1 MVYELLEMQVTK
13 ALTEV
18 KDKDKLINLTLITK
32 DVINKIFPPEM
43 IPKEVMGFPIAND
56 PTAFKVVFEWNI
68 SFYLA
73 SAPTRIYN
81 QSILR
86 FILRQENDNLS
97 AAVVTILAN
106 KFLNENKIKNLYD
119 LDYARDPNGK
129 YLFLTS
135 TKEEMLKR
143 WEPFKLLYDDLIRQF
158 EASGNY
164 KIEKE
169 SLSTNWG
176 K

>member
-43 IPKEVMGFPIAND
+43 IPKEVMGFPIANE
-56 PTAFKVVFEWNI
+56 VVFEWNI

-86 FILRQENDNLS
+86 LILRQKNDNLS
-97 AAVVTILAN
+97 AAVATTLAN
-106 KFLNENKIKNLYD
+106 KFLNENKVKNLYD
-119 LDYARDPNGK
+119 LDYAIDPNGK

>member
-43 IPKEVMGFPIAND
+43 IPKKVMGFPIAND
-56 PTAFKVVFEWNI
+56 PTAFEVVFEWNI

-73 SAPTRIYN
+73 SDPTRIYN
-81 QSILR
+81 QLILR
-86 FILRQENDNLS
+86 FILGQENDNLS
-97 AAVVTILAN
+97 AAVATTLAN
-106 KFLNENKIKNLYD
+106 KFLNENKVKNLYD

-143 WEPFKLLYDDLIRQF
+143 WELFKLLYDDLIRQF
-158 EASGNY
+158 EAPGDY
-164 KIEKE
+164 KIEKG

>member
-1 MVYELLEMQVTK
+1 M
-13 ALTEV
+13 
-18 KDKDKLINLTLITK
+18 
-32 DVINKIFPPEM
+32 
-43 IPKEVMGFPIAND
+43 
-56 PTAFKVVFEWNI
+56 
-68 SFYLA
+68 
-73 SAPTRIYN
+73 
-81 QSILR
+81 
-86 FILRQENDNLS
+86 
-97 AAVVTILAN
+97 
-106 KFLNENKIKNLYD
+106 YD